1 MTGISPPRLL
11 SIAAFPVVLFA
22 IFQGPAAAQ
31 IEYSP
36 TKTTTE
42 TLPNTFHCGTRE
54 DLHMS
59 TRDKAC
65 YWWTQSF
72 NAPMITGAAF
82 NAALDQWVKNST
94 NQEWGQGVEGFSR
107 RFGTRVSQSMAKGT
121 GQALGGLLFHED
133 PRMYASHK
141 EGFGPRLGFALTRTF
156 MTRVDCNP
164 ELATSCKERISVGRL
179 GGAFASGFVGM
190 AWTPDRINT
199 PNRALVRSGTAMG
212 GVMVGSLWKEFQPD
226 LTRMLTGLLR
236 PPPPKVPTPPSVK
249 KQKAQAAKQAIAQQ
263 KKEQR

>member
-1 MTGISPPRLL
+1 MTGLSPQRL
-11 SIAAFPVVLFA
+11 AFFA
-22 IFQGPAAAQ
+22 IFLATFQGSAAAQ
-31 IEYSP
+31 IESVP
-36 TKTTTE
+36 TKATTE
-42 TLPNTFHCGTRE
+42 KLPDTFHCGTRE
-54 DLHMS
+54 DLGMS
-59 TRDKAC
+59 RRDKAC

-72 NAPMITGAAF
+72 NAPMISGAAF

-94 NQEWGQGVEGFSR
+94 NKEWGQGVEGFSR

-141 EGFGPRLGFALTRTF
+141 AGFGPRLGFALTRTF

-164 ELATSCKERISVGRL
+164 EQNTSCKERPSVGRFA
-179 GGAFASGFVGM
+179 GAFASGFVGM

-226 LTRMLTGLLR
+226 ITRMLTGLVR
-236 PPPPKVPTPPSVK
+236 RPPPKVVVPPSVK
-249 KQKAQAAKQAIAQQ
+249 KEKVQVAKKAQAQQ